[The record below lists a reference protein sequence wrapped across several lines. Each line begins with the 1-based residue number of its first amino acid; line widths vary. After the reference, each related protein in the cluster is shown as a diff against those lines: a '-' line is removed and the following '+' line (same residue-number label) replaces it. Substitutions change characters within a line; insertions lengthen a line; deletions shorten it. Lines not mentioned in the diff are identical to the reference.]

1 MHDSDG
7 PDRGP
12 RRFTTTQ
19 WSVILAAGETDSRAA
34 QQALSQLFEKY
45 WYPLYAYARRRGYL
59 HENAQDLTQSFF
71 LRLLEKKAL
80 KAADPERGKFRSFL
94 LSSFKNFLVNQWELS
109 AAQKRGGG
117 SPVLTLDGAAD
128 RFGADLR
135 EGTDPER
142 SFDREW
148 ALALVRK
155 ALDDLR
161 QEMISAG
168 AEARFSVLNVYL
180 MGDVPAQSY
189 REAGEELGISET
201 SVKVSVHR
209 MRRRLGMLL
218 RNEIAQ
224 TVRDPTLIEG
234 EIRYLMEALSW

>member
-19 WSVILAAGETDSRAA
+19 WSVILAAGEADSRAA
-34 QQALSQLFEKY
+34 QQALSELFEKY
-45 WYPLYAYARRRGYL
+45 WYPLYAYARRRGHL

-71 LRLLEKKAL
+71 LRLLEKGCL

-109 AAQKRGGG
+109 TAQKRGGG
-117 SPVLTLDGAAD
+117 SLTFSLEGAED
-128 RFGADLR
+128 RFGTDPR
-135 EGTDPER
+135 EVTEPER

-148 ALALVRK
+148 ALALVRQ
-155 ALDDLR
+155 ALDDLQR
-161 QEMISAG
+161 EMISTG
-168 AEARFSVLNVYL
+168 AEARFSVLSTYL
-180 MGDVPAQSY
+180 TGEVPCKSY
-189 REAGEELGISET
+189 REAGEELGLSEAA
-201 SVKVSVHR
+201 VKVAVHR
-209 MRRRLGMLL
+209 MRRRLGILL

-224 TVRDPTLIEG
+224 TVRDPALIEG